1 MACTCSP
8 STPRRWCCPR
18 TSRPPRCR
26 SSQQCLRRDEV
37 SSYKLYTTGIIR
49 SFVNCDVVHCQ
60 KGCHL
65 SLTLKLRLIPLALRS
80 THSDTRPRCGPSGWR
95 SRCSAGTASPPSS
108 PPRWSSG
115 NIATR
120 PRWGDTVTSSHWST
134 IFQSFISKTSHRFEK
149 EKPLWT
155 ESTTH
160 LSEHELK
167 NKTAK
172 V

>member
-1 MACTCSP
+1 MVCTCSP

-26 SSQQCLRRDEV
+26 SSQQCLSESQVTNFTQLGLSDI
-37 SSYKLYTTGIIR
+37 SST
-49 SFVNCDVVHCQ
+49 CQ

-65 SLTLKLRLIPLALRS
+65 SLTLKLRLIPLRS

-108 PPRWSSG
+108 PRRWSSG

-149 EKPLWT
+149 GKPLWT